1 MFCDNEPISTTAG
14 GDATLLVRAQPLVS
28 NARAATGDGDVNIA
42 LVVCTYLHV
51 STDRRTDR
59 LFVQFNR

>member
-1 MFCDNEPISTTAG
+1 MFCDNEPISTTVG
-14 GDATLLVRAQPLVS
+14 GDATLPVRAQPLVS

-42 LVVCTYLHV
+42 LVCTYLHV